1 MLSLPGG
8 ALVSRNAGRVSGPA
22 SRVRSAGLSL
32 RGPNGCFSRQPGCL
46 SDSTGAM
53 GGGVAASEG
62 VAFFL
67 GQSAPDSGI
76 LTGLDGPFQAGL
88 SDLAST
94 AKVLGFFGLQKRR
107 LAVPG
112 REENLG
118 VHAQAGSAVAPIHQ
132 DRAP

>member
-22 SRVRSAGLSL
+22 SRVRSVGLSL
-32 RGPNGCFSRQPGCL
+32 RGPNGCFVQA
-46 SDSTGAM
+46 TGLPQRLNRRD
-53 GGGVAASEG
+53 GRGVAASEG
-62 VAFFL
+62 AAFFL
-67 GQSAPDSGI
+67 EQSAPDSGI

-94 AKVLGFFGLQKRR
+94 AKVLGLFGLQKRR

-112 REENLG
+112 REEQLG
-118 VHAQAGSAVAPIHQ
+118 VHAQTNAT
-132 DRAP
+132 

>member
-22 SRVRSAGLSL
+22 SRVRSVGLSL
-32 RGPNGCFSRQPGCL
+32 RGPNGCFVQA
-46 SDSTGAM
+46 TGLPQRLNRRD
-53 GGGVAASEG
+53 GRGVAASEG
-62 VAFFL
+62 AAFFL

-94 AKVLGFFGLQKRR
+94 AKVLGLFGLQKRR

-112 REENLG
+112 REEQLG
-118 VHAQAGSAVAPIHQ
+118 VHAQTNTT
-132 DRAP
+132 

>member
-1 MLSLPGG
+1 
-8 ALVSRNAGRVSGPA
+8 
-22 SRVRSAGLSL
+22 
-32 RGPNGCFSRQPGCL
+32 
-46 SDSTGAM
+46 M

-62 VAFFL
+62 AAFFL

-94 AKVLGFFGLQKRR
+94 AKVLGLFGLQKRR

-112 REENLG
+112 REEQLG
-118 VHAQAGSAVAPIHQ
+118 VHAQTNAT
-132 DRAP
+132 

>member
-22 SRVRSAGLSL
+22 SRVRSVGLSL
-32 RGPNGCFSRQPGCL
+32 RGPNGCFVQA
-46 SDSTGAM
+46 TGLPQRLNRRD
-53 GGGVAASEG
+53 GRGVAASEG
-62 VAFFL
+62 AAFFL

-94 AKVLGFFGLQKRR
+94 AKVLGLFGLQKRR

-112 REENLG
+112 REEQLG
-118 VHAQAGSAVAPIHQ
+118 VHAQTNAT
-132 DRAP
+132 